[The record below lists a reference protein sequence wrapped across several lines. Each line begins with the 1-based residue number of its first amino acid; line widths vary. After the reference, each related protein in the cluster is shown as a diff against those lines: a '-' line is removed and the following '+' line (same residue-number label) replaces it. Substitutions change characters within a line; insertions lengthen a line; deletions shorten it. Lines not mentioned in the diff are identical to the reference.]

1 MKSTEASGQRFF
13 AELGFFRGFIFLG
26 PFLPPFLPPFFVAII
41 LNPPSQKVLTL

>member
-26 PFLPPFLPPFFVAII
+26 PFLPPFFVAII